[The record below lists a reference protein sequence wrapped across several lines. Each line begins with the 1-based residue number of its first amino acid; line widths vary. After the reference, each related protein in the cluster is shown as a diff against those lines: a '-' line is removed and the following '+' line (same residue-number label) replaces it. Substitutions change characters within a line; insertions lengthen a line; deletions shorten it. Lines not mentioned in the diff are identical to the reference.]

1 MATRSESYE
10 TPDWDKRYREGF
22 YGGKLEPHELLVR
35 HRGLIRPGGLVVDI
49 AMGTGRDIL
58 FLAEK
63 GFRAC
68 GFDRSDEAVKIARGS
83 ADGRGLD
90 LTIVRG
96 DANYLPFKTGI
107 ADGVIVF
114 YFLIREMMPDLVA
127 MLKPGGTLIYETYL
141 VRQNTID
148 QPKNP
153 AFLLDDGELRSR
165 LGSLEVCFYEEGIFE
180 LDGKQR
186 AIARFVGRKS

>member
-35 HRGLIRPGGLVVDI
+35 HQGLIRPGGLVVDI

-63 GFRAC
+63 
-68 GFDRSDEAVKIARGS
+68 GS

-114 YFLIREMMPDLVA
+114 YFLVREMIPDLVA

-165 LGSLEVCFYEEGIFE
+165 LGSLEVCFYEEGVFD